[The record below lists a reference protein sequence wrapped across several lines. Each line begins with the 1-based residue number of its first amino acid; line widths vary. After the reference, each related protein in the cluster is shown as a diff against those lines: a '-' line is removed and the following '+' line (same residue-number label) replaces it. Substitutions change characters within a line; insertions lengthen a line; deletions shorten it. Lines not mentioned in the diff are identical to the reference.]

1 MKVIAICSK
10 EDIQLKAP
18 RLIERNRG
26 NFLYENP
33 KHVCKEHISYQSII
47 GHFTNQI
54 NKQFVICKKVL
65 FSEVVIDLSKE
76 ENHIDI
82 LYV

>member
-18 RLIERNRG
+18 RLIERSRG

-33 KHVCKEHISYQSII
+33 IS
-47 GHFTNQI
+47 
-54 NKQFVICKKVL
+54 CL
-65 FSEVVIDLSKE
+65 
-76 ENHIDI
+76 
-82 LYV
+82 

>member
-1 MKVIAICSK
+1 MKVKAICSK

-54 NKQFVICKKVL
+54 NKLFVICKVL

-76 ENHIDI
+76 ENHIDT